1 MVSEIRLEIGPLL
14 HLLPG
19 FCSAITLCIRKVI
32 KSYLE
37 NIGLAEVLIKSIIGM
52 VRDCSRTN
60 YIWKNERCLWG
71 CSAKL

>member
-1 MVSEIRLEIGPLL
+1 MREELSRISEVHLEIGPLL

-19 FCSAITLCIRKVI
+19 FRSVIIMCIRKGI

-52 VRDCSRTN
+52 VRDFSRTN
-60 YIWKNERCLWG
+60 YIWKN
-71 CSAKL
+71 

>member
-1 MVSEIRLEIGPLL
+1 MLSEVHLEIGPHL

-19 FCSAITLCIRKVI
+19 FCSAITMCTRKGI

-52 VRDCSRTN
+52 VRDFSRTN
-60 YIWKNERCLWG
+60 YIWKH
-71 CSAKL
+71 